1 MNATIRQVVLDIEGT
16 TCPVHFVSET
26 LFPYAAAR
34 LEAFLEARQ
43 EDCAVQ
49 ELVAQVAEAWR
60 HDPHPAARSLLD
72 STPLNAGP
80 SARILPYLQWLI
92 REDRKLT
99 PLKDLQGLIWEEG
112 YGRGVLQGP
121 LYPDVAPALRRWRK
135 AGLGLSVYSSGSI
148 KAQQLIYGYSNVG
161 DLRPLFQQWFDTRIG
176 SKLQP
181 DSYIRIASHLKAEPQ
196 DVLFI
201 SDSLAELKAA
211 SISGLVVLFCDRSDS
226 LSGSKDCCGFT
237 TIQSFDSIDPLTIDL
252 NKIIVNPHLNSP

>member
-1 MNATIRQVVLDIEGT
+1 MNGTIRQVLLDIEGT

-49 ELVAQVAEAWR
+49 ELAAQVAEAWR
-60 HDPHPAARSLLD
+60 HDAHPAALALLD
-72 STPLNAGP
+72 AAPLDAGP

-112 YGRGVLQGP
+112 YGRGALQGP
-121 LYPDVAPALRRWRK
+121 LYPDVAPALRRWRE
-135 AGLGLSVYSSGSI
+135 AGLGLSVYSSGSV

-181 DSYIRIASHLKAEPQ
+181 DSYIRISSHLKAEPHN
-196 DVLFI
+196 VLFI

-211 SISGLVVLFCDRSDS
+211 STSGMAVLFCDRSES
-226 LSGSKDCCGFT
+226 LSESNDSGGFT
-237 TIQSFDSIDPLTIDL
+237 KIQSFAGLDPLSID
-252 NKIIVNPHLNSP
+252 